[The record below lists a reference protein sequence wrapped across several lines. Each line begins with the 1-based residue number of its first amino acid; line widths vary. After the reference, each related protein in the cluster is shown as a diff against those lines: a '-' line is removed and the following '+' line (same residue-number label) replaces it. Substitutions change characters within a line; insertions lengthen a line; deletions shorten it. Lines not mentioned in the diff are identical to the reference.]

1 MDEIM
6 ATPPSLKSTPATP
19 APSLNLGENATN
31 PRPAGPNTPVA
42 IKDLMGEVWPL
53 DSAMGRMLENTAREN
68 GVRPDYVSQQE
79 LDAYN
84 AKPQRSTPIET
95 VKTPDGKT
103 VKVETDFNI
112 VNKQPGTSPASSGES
127 AFYQQG
133 LTPVKQMQQA
143 LINLSRDIAS
153 HNIMD
158 VADRTTSKGDL
169 LTGSNPFL
177 NFLVSS
183 YMNVAK
189 TTGKQLVNTDEKQPV
204 RMDTAKLNDNFKG
217 VLQTITRIGTP
228 GAERAPDG
236 NWGPRTNNAL
246 KQIYSLAYALTK
258 VTEDMGVQLS
268 SMYNEQDLLEFYNNI
283 PQEPTQI
290 NVHEKVKRAAVLA
303 KNLDKLRALYD
314 SFRET
319 IFNNPT
325 YKAHISQEKPLFVKK
340 HEQAIGPALNKYEQ
354 SLYQKHKATEID
366 ISLNGRM
373 TTIMPYNLSS
383 MDAFKKFLN
392 SKAQTVDITPEQ
404 LDAIK
409 KGDKMILN
417 TFLMEVADGLN
428 KE

>member
-1 MDEIM
+1 M
-6 ATPPSLKSTPATP
+6 ATPPSLKNNPSTP
-19 APSLNLGENATN
+19 APSLNLGENATK
-31 PRPAGPNTPVA
+31 PRPSLSANQPVA
-42 IKDLMGEVWPL
+42 IKDLMGEIWTL
-53 DSAMGRMLENTAREN
+53 DSAMGRMLENTAREH
-68 GVRPDYVSQQE
+68 GVRPEYVTQQE
-79 LDAYN
+79 LDAHN
-84 AKPQRSTPIET
+84 AKAQQPSVQTI
-95 VKTPDGKT
+95 KGPDGKE

-112 VNKQPGTSPASSGES
+112 VNKPEGQPATPTNDTS

-133 LTPVKQMQQA
+133 LAPVKQMQQA
-143 LINLSRDIAS
+143 LVNLSKDIAS

-158 VADRTTSKGDL
+158 AADRTTAKGDL

-204 RMDTAKLNDNFKG
+204 RMDTAKMNDNFKG

-228 GAERAPDG
+228 GSERAPDG

-258 VTEDMGVQLS
+258 VTEDMGVKLS
-268 SMYNEQDLLEFYNNI
+268 SMYGEQDLLEFYNNI
-283 PQEPTQI
+283 PQEPNQI

-340 HEQAIGPALNKYEQ
+340 HDQPIGPALNKYEQ
-354 SLYQKHKATEID
+354 SLYQKHKSTEID
-366 ISLNGRM
+366 IALNGRM
-373 TTIMPYNLSS
+373 TAIMPYDLSS
-383 MDAFKKFLN
+383 MDTFKKFLS
-392 SKAQTVDITPEQ
+392 SKAQIVGITPEQ

-409 KGDKMILN
+409 KGDKMVLN